1 MNAVAVA
8 DDEATAAD
16 MEEIIAEAREW
27 VRTNEQEET
36 VAQHLEKIDT
46 MYAGADPALI
56 AELKST
62 KTLGTD
68 DLVRLFGYKRRTRV
82 FQLYS
87 DAHDLALAGQT
98 PHPSAIPD
106 TDASGGHRGA
116 RKIRGVMEGRVTYW
130 AMQSGRFYW
139 NSIQKRL
146 MPQKA
151 INHGG
156 APKRS

>member
-1 MNAVAVA
+1 VTAVAVA
-8 DDEATAAD
+8 DEEAAAA
-16 MEEIIAEAREW
+16 MGEIIAEVREW
-27 VRTNEQEET
+27 VRNNEQEET
-36 VAQHLEKIDT
+36 VAQHLEKIDR

-68 DLVRLFGYKRRTRV
+68 DLVQLFGYKRRTRV

-87 DAHDLALAGQT
+87 DAQKLAQAGQT

-106 TDASGGHRGA
+106 ADASDGHRGA
-116 RKIRGVMEGRVTYW
+116 REIRGVMQGRVMYW
-130 AMQSGRFYW
+130 AMHSGRFYW
-139 NSIQKRL
+139 NSINKRL
-146 MPQKA
+146 MPQKS